1 MKSFVLIAV
10 IVAIVVGCVMSAPNE
25 QAQSLNAH
33 SLEKR
38 DFGDVIGEILS
49 CFEFWNN

>member
-38 DFGDVIGEILS
+38 DVGDVIGEILS